1 MNQVSAS
8 VSVIVPVL
16 NGARTIGDTLRCL
29 VQQSEKPADLEII
42 AVDNGSTDNTVE
54 IVGRFQVTLLREE
67 KQSPGAARNRGL
79 RAARGEIIVHLDAD
93 TLPTRNWLSEL
104 LKPFSEPAVMLAGG
118 RTLAFLP
125 KTPAERYVAASGL
138 YDPEN
143 HIRREIF
150 PFVPSLNLA
159 VLREVAMAVN
169 GWSEELRTAEDVD
182 FCHRLLR
189 KFPERRM
196 VYQPSAV
203 LFHRNRQ
210 TDDEM
215 KEQARTYGQGAAEIY
230 RRYPDVTRWDL
241 AKSIHLVRIMAA
253 RLLAPLFLRARFA
266 SAEEVEF
273 AKYRKF
279 WTYWFWRGFFSVY
292 FTSGTSHG
300 NDARIGS
307 RSRL

>member
-1 MNQVSAS
+1 VSQVSAS

-16 NGARTIGDTLRCL
+16 NGSRTIGGTLRCL
-29 VQQSEKPADLEII
+29 VTQSPKPENLEII
-42 AVDNGSTDNTVE
+42 VVDNGSTDNTVE
-54 IVGRFQVTLLREE
+54 IVKRFDVALLHEE

-79 RAARGEIIVHLDAD
+79 RAAKGEIVVHLDAD
-93 TLPTRNWLSEL
+93 TMPTRNWLAEM
-104 LKPFSEPAVMLAGG
+104 LKPFSESAVMVVGG
-118 RTLAFLP
+118 KTLPFLP

-159 VLREVAMAVN
+159 VRRDAALAIG
-169 GWSEELRTAEDVD
+169 GWSEELKTAEDVD

-189 KFPERRM
+189 TFPQRRM
-196 VYQPSAV
+196 AYQPSAV
-203 LFHRNRQ
+203 LFHRNRR
-210 TDDEM
+210 TDGEM

-230 RRYPDVTRWDL
+230 RRYPEVARWDL
-241 AKSIHLVRIMAA
+241 AKSVHLARIMVA
-253 RLLAPLFLRARFA
+253 RLVMPLLLKIRFA

-292 FTSGTSHG
+292 FT
-300 NDARIGS
+300 ARPA
-307 RSRL
+307 REERCARP